1 MRGRCVPIVG
11 IVSMDLTTIDV
22 TDVPEVSV
30 GDVVTILGRDG
41 ELARSPFDVAAEI
54 GTVTSDLLCSLGS
67 RVPKFYRN

>member
-1 MRGRCVPIVG
+1 
-11 IVSMDLTTIDV
+11 MDLTTIDV
-22 TDVPEVSV
+22 TDVPDVSV

-41 ELARSPFDVAAEI
+41 ELTRNPFDVAAEA